1 MDVMTDEGMDW
12 ARVLLSLVD
21 LATQAHSSASVFVLL
36 VQVTRQYLYFCTNS
50 VRRMLTYAVR
60 HATQAHSSAQQAD
73 DKVLAQAVSAL
84 GLFLLLAPHAV
95 GSRFADTGGYV
106 ALQGMLC
113 NRRLTLPQQRA
124 CAQGMQSWLVPP
136 GDGVLASPR

>member
-1 MDVMTDEGMDW
+1 M
-12 ARVLLSLVD
+12 
-21 LATQAHSSASVFVLL
+21 
-36 VQVTRQYLYFCTNS
+36 
-50 VRRMLTYAVR
+50 
-60 HATQAHSSAQQAD
+60 
-73 DKVLAQAVSAL
+73 LAQAVSAL

-95 GSRFADTGGYV
+95 GSRFAETGGYA

-136 GDGVLASPR
+136 GDGVLASPRWVPLYVSSC